1 MFEHH
6 RGGLTGD
13 STTSECFWSLY
24 HPITIK
30 LGRGKGSLV
39 SCQSPQVANDS
50 KAWAPVS
57 RTCRWRSRAWVWP
70 ILALPCWWAP
80 VMAVF
85 PSSAWAPSWPS
96 WSHQWFSQCPQK
108 SLKCHEMSRST
119 IAVELN
125 MYSRPCFWN
134 LLERYAGTGSPIYRW
149 SSDCVASFLLEGAS
163 DRLNLMDTSLIA
175 LSACPRHFEMWRG
188 KVWRFVCVAYLVKSL
203 KYP

>member
-6 RGGLTGD
+6 RGVLTGD

-134 LLERYAGTGSPIYRW
+134 LLERYAGTGSPIYLPMVIRLCCFIFVGGRFRQTESHGYIADRAIGLPSALW
-149 SSDCVASFLLEGAS
+149 NVARESV
-163 DRLNLMDTSLIA
+163 A
-175 LSACPRHFEMWRG
+175 LCLCGLPG
-188 KVWRFVCVAYLVKSL
+188 QI
-203 KYP
+203 P